1 MARQKEFDRA
11 AALRRAMHLFWTK
24 GYDGTSVTDL
34 TDGMGLSRSSLYET
48 FGGKDD
54 LFAETVASYVD
65 EVDRR
70 RSHFLSSGASAKQ
83 ALRAYFD
90 AVIDFTM
97 SERLPGGCYF
107 TNTAT
112 ALETADARVRE
123 IVRRGDERQERDFV
137 ECLRRGQATGE
148 IPAGKDVRAL
158 AHFLGGVVRGLTVLA
173 RMHKQRKVLEDV
185 VAVGLT
191 VLD

>member
-1 MARQKEFDRA
+1 MARQREFDRGA
-11 AALRRAMHLFWTK
+11 VLERAMHLFWTK
-24 GYDGTSVTDL
+24 GHDGTSVADL
-34 TDGMGLSRSSLYET
+34 TGGMGLSRSSLYET

-65 EVDRR
+65 FVDRR
-70 RSHFLSSGASAKQ
+70 RAHLLSRGTSARQ
-83 ALRAYFD
+83 ALRDYFGR
-90 AVIDFTM
+90 VIDFTM
-97 SERLPGGCYF
+97 SDRLPGGCYF

-123 IVRRGDERQERDFV
+123 IIRRGDERQERDFI
-137 ECLRRGQATGE
+137 ECLRRGEASGE